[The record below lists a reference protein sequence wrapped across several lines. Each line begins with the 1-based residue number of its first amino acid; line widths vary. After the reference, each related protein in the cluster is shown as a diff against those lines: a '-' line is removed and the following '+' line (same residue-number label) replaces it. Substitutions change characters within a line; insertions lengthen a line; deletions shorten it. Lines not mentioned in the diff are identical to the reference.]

1 MKKNFT
7 RLLWTVLS
15 LFFISFQS
23 QAQSGQALNFVPN
36 QYATLPSN
44 ILSGIGTGNFTI
56 EAWVFWRGGGDWQ
69 RVFDI
74 GTGTSNYMY
83 LSVSGVLVAG
93 NPQEIVFGWA
103 MNGHTERR
111 VTSAFAMPVGVWT
124 HIAVTVDYANP
135 LDPKAYMY
143 VNGVKTGPS
152 PQDMFDIAEPV
163 PYTPYTVAGM
173 GATTNNWLGKS
184 EFPTDSYFNG
194 AIDELRISNTL
205 RYTSNFTP
213 ANTFTD
219 DVNTTALYHFE
230 DVPTS
235 QTAANSAIL
244 SGLGVGPITLGTTTA
259 IEPGVDATFISLSVL
274 PVYILNFDAQKA
286 GNSVKVQWK
295 VYSTGEGGQF
305 VIERSRDGNKFETV
319 GTRDIPNSQGI
330 FSFTLEDR
338 SFPSGKN
345 YYRLKVL
352 ENNSQPKFSNIV
364 AVDAFTALF
373 TAYPTVTS
381 SQLFVQ
387 LPQATTISIF
397 NSNGAMVKRVQLANS
412 QNIDVSN
419 LAKGSYQVLFE
430 GTKESV
436 RFIKL

>member
-7 RLLWTVLS
+7 RLLWTILS
-15 LFFISFQS
+15 VFFISAQS

-36 QYATLPSN
+36 QYATLPAN
-44 ILSGIGTGNFTI
+44 ILSGIGTNSFTI
-56 EAWVFWRGGGDWQ
+56 EAWVYWRGGGDWQ

-74 GTGTSNYMY
+74 GTGTTNYMY
-83 LSVSGVLVAG
+83 LSVSGNLG
-93 NPQEIVFGWA
+93 SGQEIVFGWKMA
-103 MNGHTERR
+103 PYAERR
-111 VTSAFAMPVGVWT
+111 VTSAFSMPTGVWT
-124 HIAVTVDYANP
+124 HIAVVVDNTVSA
-135 LDPKAYMY
+135 DPKAYLY

-152 PQDMFDIAEPV
+152 PQDMLDWGGTN
-163 PYTPYTVAGM
+163 TPYTIAGM
-173 GATTNNWLGKS
+173 GATTNNWLGRS
-184 EFPTDSYFNG
+184 QYPADAYFNG
-194 AIDELRISNTL
+194 AIDELRISNVA
-205 RYTSNFTP
+205 RYTANFTP

-244 SGLGVGPITLGTTTA
+244 SGVGVGPITLGSTTA
-259 IEPGVDATFISLSVL
+259 VETGVDPTFVSLTVL

-305 VIERSRDGNKFETV
+305 VIERSLDGNKFQAV

-330 FSFTLEDR
+330 FSFTMEDR
-338 SFPSGKN
+338 SFQSGKN
-345 YYRLKVL
+345 YYRLKVM
-352 ENNSQPKFSNIV
+352 ENGSQAKFSNIV
-364 AVDAFTALF
+364 AVDAFTTLY

-381 SQLFVQ
+381 SQLFIQ

-430 GTKESV
+430 GAKESV

>member
-7 RLLWTVLS
+7 RLFWTVLS

-36 QYATLPSN
+36 QYATLPAN
-44 ILSGIGTGNFTI
+44 ILSGIGSGSFTI
-56 EAWVFWRGGGDWQ
+56 EAWVYWRGGGDWQ

-74 GTGTSNYMY
+74 GTSQTNYMY
-83 LSVSGVLVAG
+83 LSVSGVLTAG

-103 MNGHTERR
+103 MNGHPERR
-111 VTSAFAMPVGVWT
+111 ATSGFQMPLNVWT
-124 HIAVTVDYANP
+124 HIAITVDYADP
-135 LDPKAYMY
+135 LYPKAYMF
-143 VNGVKTGPS
+143 VNGVRTGPTFGG
-152 PQDMFDIAEPV
+152 QGMLDLGTNL
-163 PYTPYTVAGM
+163 PYTTTGM
-173 GATTNNWLGKS
+173 GVSLTNSWLARS
-184 EFPTDSYFNG
+184 EFDGPPYNNAYFNG
-194 AIDELRISNTL
+194 AIDELRISNVV
-205 RYTSNFTP
+205 RYTDAATFTP
-213 ANTFTD
+213 ATTFTPD
-219 DVNTTALYHFE
+219 ANTTALYHFE
-230 DVPTS
+230 DPIGST
-235 QTAANSAIL
+235 TAANSAATA
-244 SGLGVGPITLGTTTA
+244 VGPITLNG
-259 IEPGVDATFISLSVL
+259 ATFVGVTVL

-330 FSFTLEDR
+330 FSFTMEDR

-345 YYRLKVL
+345 FYRLKVL

-364 AVDAFTALF
+364 AVDAFTSLY

-412 QNIDVSN
+412 QNVDVSN

-430 GTKESV
+430 GAKETV

>member
-15 LFFISFQS
+15 VFFISFQS

-36 QYATLPSN
+36 QYATLPN
-44 ILSGIGTGNFTI
+44 TILNGITDDFTI
-56 EAWVFWRGGGDWQ
+56 EAWVYWRGGPNFQ
-69 RVFDI
+69 KVFSI
-74 GTGTSNYMY
+74 GSSNTNFMD
-83 LSVSGVLVAG
+83 LSVSGLVPG
-93 NPQEIVFGWA
+93 DVTNTPQIIFTWA
-103 MNGHTERR
+103 LTGHPQRQ
-111 VTSAFAMPVGVWT
+111 VTSVFSMPVGVWT
-124 HIAVTVDYANP
+124 HIAVTVDNTDP
-135 LDPKAYMY
+135 LLPKAYLY
-143 VNGVKTGPS
+143 INGVKTGPS
-152 PQDMFDIAEPV
+152 PSAMLDNGGPG
-163 PYTPYTVAGM
+163 TPYNVTNM
-173 GATTNNWLGKS
+173 GPVTQNWLAKS
-184 EFPTDSYFNG
+184 EFGTDPYFNG
-194 AIDELRISNTL
+194 AIDELRISNAVI
-205 RYTSNFTP
+205 YTPAGFTP
-213 ANTFTD
+213 STILGVTTG
-219 DVNTTALYHFE
+219 VTTALYHFE
-230 DVPTS
+230 DLPSS
-235 QTAANSAIL
+235 QIAANSVTAF
-244 SGLGVGPITLGTTTA
+244 GVGDITLGTTTA
-259 IEPGVDATFISLSVL
+259 IEPGVDATFISLTVL

-330 FSFTLEDR
+330 FSYTMEDR
-338 SFPSGKN
+338 SFISGKN

-352 ENNSQPKFSNIV
+352 ENGSQAKFSNIV
-364 AVDAFTALF
+364 IVDALTTLF

-381 SQLFVQ
+381 SQLFIQ

-397 NSNGAMVKRVQLANS
+397 NSNGAMVKRMQLANS

-430 GTKESV
+430 GAKESV